1 MHIAVK
7 PINEIFQVNNYLF
20 GLAFEGIDEKL
31 ARKQLQPNANSVTWL
46 LGHTAAMRFDML
58 GLTGTKEDCPWG
70 TLFDSS
76 ITEADQSKYPDLN
89 GIKSVWDDVSAKITQ
104 KLPEIDEARLG
115 QPLPFKLPT
124 KEQNVLSGLAFIMM
138 HESYHVGQ
146 ISTQRRLL
154 GIDSLFDLVYAQR
167 RKAQQ

>member
-1 MHIAVK
+1 
-7 PINEIFQVNNYLF
+7 
-20 GLAFEGIDEKL
+20 
-31 ARKQLQPNANSVTWL
+31 
-46 LGHTAAMRFDML
+46 ML

-89 GIKSVWDDVSAKITQ
+89 AIKSVWDDVSAKIEET
-104 KLPEIDEARLG
+104 LPGIDEARLA

-167 RKAQQ
+167 KKAQQ

>member
-1 MHIAVK
+1 
-7 PINEIFQVNNYLF
+7 
-20 GLAFEGIDEKL
+20 
-31 ARKQLQPNANSVTWL
+31 
-46 LGHTAAMRFDML
+46 ML
-58 GLTGTKEDCPWG
+58 GLIGTKEDCPWG

-76 ITEADQSKYPDLN
+76 ITEADQSTYPDLN
-89 GIKSVWDDVSAKITQ
+89 AIKLVWDDVSAKIEET
-104 KLPEIDEARLG
+104 LPGIDEARLA

-167 RKAQQ
+167 KKAQQ